1 MVFTNCNNLNM
12 LNLNGIYGS
21 NSFNNPLGSFFGNN
35 GSIFGSGFNFFGNG
49 CSYFTNC
56 NGSTNYNALAGFGIA
71 STLFNF
77 GLQIAS
83 KVYNEKTSVDTVE
96 TVQDD
101 IKGINKKISSTLK
114 EIGDGVNIKNYND
127 YKVEDEAWY
136 IYGMEEVKNDKLPE
150 TDFKTIGEKIKRYKV
165 LILKSDQRDEKE
177 QKEYEDL
184 RNDYE
189 VLKEQYDNHLK
200 AIKAEKELNKKL
212 EKREAE
218 VKEKIEKVN
227 DLLDK
232 LANANDE
239 LLDKKLDELDGNKR
253 NRATLDDVKSKFD
266 DKGDLIDGAKPTKD
280 DIRALILAYRTAKDD
295 SEKEKYKE
303 MFNAMY
309 EKLEAEDRSN
319 ELRKAYSLINE

>member
-77 GLQIAS
+77 GLSIAS

-114 EIGDGVNIKNYND
+114 EIGDGVNIEDYRD
-127 YKVEDEAWY
+127 YKVENEAWY
-136 IYGMEEVKNDKLPE
+136 IDGMKEVNGNKMSPQKYETALGLREKYCELLGKKERTEDDENKLKEYRNDWLL
-150 TDFKTIGEKIKRYKV
+150 Y
-165 LILKSDQRDEKE
+165 EKE
-177 QKEYEDL
+177 
-184 RNDYE
+184 
-189 VLKEQYDNHLK
+189 YDKHQE
-200 AIKAEKELNKKL
+200 AIETEKELNKKL
-212 EKREAE
+212 EKRKAE

-227 DLLDK
+227 DLRDK

-253 NRATLDDVKSKFD
+253 NRAKLVDVESKFNN
-266 DKGDLIDGAKPTKD
+266 GDLIDGAKPTKD
-280 DIRALILAYRTAKDD
+280 DIRALILAYRRAKDD
-295 SEKEKYKE
+295 KEKEKYKE
-303 MFNAMY
+303 MFNAMFN
-309 EKLEAEDRSN
+309 ELNSEDRSN

>member
-12 LNLNGIYGS
+12 FNLNGIYGS

-114 EIGDGVNIKNYND
+114 EIGDGVDIENYKKYN
-127 YKVEDEAWY
+127 VEGEAWY
-136 IYGMEEVKNDKLPE
+136 QDGMKEVKSDKLSE
-150 TDFKTIGEKIKRYKV
+150 DDFKTIDEKIKRYKE

-212 EKREAE
+212 EKRKAE

-232 LANANDE
+232 LDNANDE

-253 NRATLDDVKSKFD
+253 NRATLDDVKLKFNNN
-266 DKGDLIDGAKPTKD
+266 GDLIDGAKPTKD
-280 DIRALILAYRTAKDD
+280 DIRALILAYRTAEDD
-295 SEKEKYKE
+295 NEKEKYKKMFIA
-303 MFNAMY
+303 MFN
-309 EKLEAEDRSN
+309 KLDPEDKSN